1 MGITGISAVSSLL
14 SHLWKELWMGIF
26 DRFKSNRQA
35 QDKAKDMSDVA
46 ERKANDRTGNKYE
59 SQVDD
64 AQRKIEG
71 SLGMDRDRP
80 EEP

>member
-1 MGITGISAVSSLL
+1 
-14 SHLWKELWMGIF
+14 MGIF
-26 DRFKSNRQA
+26 DRFKSNRHM
-35 QDKAKDMSDVA
+35 QDKAKDMSDMA

-64 AQRKIEG
+64 AQQKIEG

-80 EEP
+80 EQP

>member
-1 MGITGISAVSSLL
+1 
-14 SHLWKELWMGIF
+14 MGIF
-26 DRFKSNRQA
+26 DRFRNHG
-35 QDKAKDMSDVA
+35 QDKAKGMSDAA
-46 ERKANDRTGNKYE
+46 EQKANEKTGNKYE

-80 EEP
+80 DEP

>member
-1 MGITGISAVSSLL
+1 VGIADIPAVSSLL
-14 SHLWKELWMGIF
+14 SRFRKELWMGIF
-26 DRFKSNRQA
+26 DRFKSNRQM
-35 QDKAKDMSDVA
+35 QDKTKDMSDMA

-64 AQRKIEG
+64 AQQRIEG

-80 EEP
+80 EQP